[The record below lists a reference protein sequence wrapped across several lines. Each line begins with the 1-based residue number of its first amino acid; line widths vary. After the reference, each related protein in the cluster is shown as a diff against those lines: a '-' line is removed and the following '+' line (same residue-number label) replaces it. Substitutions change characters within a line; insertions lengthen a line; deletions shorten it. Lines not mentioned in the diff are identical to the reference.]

1 MGCSDAAGK
10 GPMGRVE
17 CGHSNRVAVDVVDG
31 PLLLVLV
38 VVGYT
43 ANDTV
48 SY

>member
-1 MGCSDAAGK
+1 
-10 GPMGRVE
+10 MGRVE
-17 CGHSNRVAVDVVDG
+17 CDHSNRVAVPVDVVDG

-48 SY
+48 YY